1 MSRKNREYEEA
12 PRSNVLLYVLLGILV
27 VVGAFVAWVNVA
39 KPPKVLELRDRM
51 LADLDIQ
58 NPFAAPEDMGVVD
71 PDAIPE
77 AIKNA
82 DAEACK
88 ALDALGAIVIRD
100 SITKMGSVV
109 HLDTKTNSDEAM
121 KLVGKLTYLNALNAV
136 NAEVTD
142 AQTENWVALQRL
154 TSLNVQNNPIT
165 SKSLKNIAQMA
176 SLDGVY
182 LENTDISS
190 ENLEA
195 ILALD
200 NVKILNLSGC
210 QLKDADMAIIG
221 QMKSLHWI
229 LIENMNLTDAC
240 LMSFVDMPNLKTVT
254 IKKGNQITDEGAQ
267 KFIKAFRE
275 KHGLQVDVN

>member
-1 MSRKNREYEEA
+1 MIRKNTENEEV

-27 VVGAFVAWVNVA
+27 AVGAFVAWVNVA

-51 LADLDIQ
+51 LANLDIQ
-58 NPFAAPEDMGVVD
+58 NPFAAPEEMDVVD
-71 PDAIPE
+71 PNAIPE
-77 AIKNA
+77 EKKKA
-82 DAEACK
+82 DAEACA

-109 HLDTKTNSDEAM
+109 HLDAKTNSDEAM
-121 KLVGKLTYLNALNAV
+121 KLVGKLTYLNAINAV
-136 NAEVTD
+136 DANVTD
-142 AQTENWVALQRL
+142 AQTENWVTLQRL

-165 SKSLKNIAQMA
+165 SKSLVNIAQMA

-182 LENTDISS
+182 LENTDISG
-190 ENLEA
+190 EGLEV

-200 NVKILNLSGC
+200 DVKILNMSGC
-210 QLKDADMAIIG
+210 QLKDADMAVIG

-240 LMSFVDMPNLKTVT
+240 LAHFVDMPNLKTVT
-254 IKKGNQITDEGAQ
+254 IKKGNQITEEGAQ